1 MDVSS
6 YCWLCKVKPG
16 LDCHSVKNTVHAI
29 DCIWACHYFSGSD
42 LATAPT
48 RVDYSQAEVP
58 QERTSVRKQRN
69 RSSAELL
76 SSSELFSVS
85 SGDHSL
91 KDKLRSFDESC
102 VTDLSDIEPEED
114 ASVMEDLAA
123 DDVRSSENE
132 ADDDVDMEDD
142 EELLSSSSC
151 LSRILEEDEAENDS
165 PKNEH
170 MASTSCVIS
179 RHESGCK
186 DASSVLS
193 TISYNQLQLM
203 SESPKMLFTPE
214 VQRDLVQERTSFL
227 PHHQVGTP
235 YLIHSSSDT
244 AGICREN
251 GFVTPRV
258 KMPAYLQQALQKSAR
273 SIKVCAMLVIKHLL
287 ISYKFI
293 SCFMAFR
300 CR

>member
-1 MDVSS
+1 MDISS

-16 LDCHSVKNTVHAI
+16 LDFHSVKNTVHVI
-29 DCIWACHYFSGSD
+29 DCIWACYYFSGSD
-42 LATAPT
+42 LATAP
-48 RVDYSQAEVP
+48 RLDCSQAGLP
-58 QERTSVRKQRN
+58 QERTSVRKQGN
-69 RSSAELL
+69 RSSAELP

-102 VTDLSDIEPEED
+102 VTDLSDVEPEED

-123 DDVRSSENE
+123 DDVKSSETE

-179 RHESGCK
+179 RRESGCK

-193 TISYNQLQLM
+193 TISCNQLQLM
-203 SESPKMLFTPE
+203 SESPQMLFTPE
-214 VQRDLVQERTSFL
+214 VQKDLVPERTSFL
-227 PHHQVGTP
+227 PQHHQVGTP

-273 SIKVCAMLVIKHLL
+273 SIKVCAMLP
-287 ISYKFI
+287 
-293 SCFMAFR
+293 
-300 CR
+300 